1 MYSGTG
7 SGGGEAGPEPI
18 RLAEDRPLRKHA
30 SLRIPATDI
39 AGAGRILL
47 MRPII
52 GVTSQPKQAISASG
66 NLDSHVIGHTY
77 TDSVLRAGGLPVILP
92 PVPNSDISGLVDR
105 LDGIV
110 FTGGGDMES
119 VRYGEEPHAEIR
131 KTNTVRDEFELALV
145 HEAKSRRLPV
155 LAICRGL
162 QVVNVALGGTLIQD
176 IPSTIGSTDHDG
188 RGPAVYVAH
197 QPVTIDANSKI
208 SKAVRATELMVNS
221 IHHQAVKD
229 LAPGFRAVAWA
240 DDGVIE
246 GIQHE
251 DDEWPLL
258 AVQWHPEF
266 LSDNCDKASHLLF
279 EAFVESIRF
288 VDPDKDWAPHDAVV
302 GC

>member
-1 MYSGTG
+1 
-7 SGGGEAGPEPI
+7 
-18 RLAEDRPLRKHA
+18 
-30 SLRIPATDI
+30 
-39 AGAGRILL
+39 
-47 MRPII
+47 MRPIV

-77 TDSVLRAGGLPVILP
+77 TDSVLRAGGIPVILP
-92 PVPNSDISGLVDR
+92 PIANEDVPTLVDR

-110 FTGGGDMES
+110 FTGGGDMDPG
-119 VRYGEEPHAEIR
+119 RYGEESHPEVR
-131 KTNTVRDEFELALV
+131 KVNTARDEFELLLV
-145 HEAKSRRLPV
+145 HEAKQRRLPV

-176 IPSTIGSTDHDG
+176 IPSVIGSTDHGVIGD
-188 RGPAVYVAH
+188 AVYEAH
-197 QPVTIDANSKI
+197 QPVTIDANSGI
-208 SKAVRATELMVNS
+208 AKAVGNTEIMVNS

-240 DDGVIE
+240 GDGVIE

-266 LSDNCDKASHLLF
+266 LGDNCDETSHRLF
-279 EAFVESIRF
+279 EAFVASILF
-288 VDPDKDWAPHDAVV
+288 AHPETDWTPREATI

>member
-1 MYSGTG
+1 
-7 SGGGEAGPEPI
+7 
-18 RLAEDRPLRKHA
+18 
-30 SLRIPATDI
+30 
-39 AGAGRILL
+39 

-52 GVTSQPKQAISASG
+52 GVTSQPKQAISSSG
-66 NLDSHVIGHTY
+66 SLDSHVIGHTY
-77 TDSVLRAGGLPVILP
+77 TDSVLRSDGIPVILP
-92 PVPNSDISGLVDR
+92 PIANEDVATLVDR

-110 FTGGGDMES
+110 FTGGGDMDPG
-119 VRYGEEPHAEIR
+119 RYGEEPYPEVRRVNAA
-131 KTNTVRDEFELALV
+131 RDEFELLLV
-145 HEAKSRRLPV
+145 HEAKERRLPV

-176 IPSTIGSTDHDG
+176 IPSVIGSTDHGVEGD
-188 RGPAVYVAH
+188 AVYEAH
-197 QPVTIDANSKI
+197 QSITIDANSHI
-208 SKAVRATELMVNS
+208 AKAVGKTELMVNS

-251 DDEWPLL
+251 DSEWPLL

-266 LSDNCDKASHLLF
+266 LGDNCDEASHLLF
-279 EAFVESIRF
+279 KAFVESIRF
-288 VDPDKDWAPHDAVV
+288 AHPETDWAPHDATI